1 MGRDVEIK
9 GVTPVMGQDHENKQQ
24 AKAHRRHH
32 QEIRRKPILCVPLIN
47 VTSTN
52 LLTTSYVF
60 DVWRTCLTGAQ
71 HWMDMRDH
79 VLNRKRLAKI
89 VICADIQTYGD
100 VRN

>member
-1 MGRDVEIK
+1 MRRAIPWKRFGDLPGRPFGGGMGRDVEIK

-60 DVWRTCLTGAQ
+60 DVWRTCLTGAFSTG
-71 HWMDMRDH
+71 WR
-79 VLNRKRLAKI
+79 
-89 VICADIQTYGD
+89 
-100 VRN
+100 